1 MTNLFTVLSS
11 GNIGEEKKKK
21 NHFIQ
26 HISSY
31 PCIDSSGFTLLSMIY
46 VPLISEI
53 MVHQRMVLLLSQVVS

>member
-11 GNIGEEKKKK
+11 GNIGEEKK

-46 VPLISEI
+46 VPLTSEI
-53 MVHQRMVLLLSQVVS
+53 MIHQRMVLLLSQVVS